1 MPSHHRTE
9 VTCMFHARIKPLA
22 IDTASVSGDSNTA
35 EFALLVRAREVDAGG
50 KRRSDRVGVGF
61 AGANTYR
68 MVDAVHEDLAVTDL
82 SGFRGRDD
90 CLDDLVHL
98 IG

>member
-1 MPSHHRTE
+1 VADR
-9 VTCMFHARIKPLA
+9 C
-22 IDTASVSGDSNTA
+22 G
-35 EFALLVRAREVDAGG
+35 VRAGR

-61 AGANTYR
+61 AGANTFY
-68 MVDAVHEDLAVTDL
+68 MAEAVHEDLAIADL

-90 CLDDLVHL
+90 CLDDLIYL

>member
-1 MPSHHRTE
+1 MILAKNNLKYLIETDPVPS
-9 VTCMFHARIKPLA
+9 
-22 IDTASVSGDSNTA
+22 
-35 EFALLVRAREVDAGG
+35 AGG
-50 KRRSDRVGVGF
+50 KRRLDRVGVGF
-61 AGANTYR
+61 AGANAYR

>member
-1 MPSHHRTE
+1 M
-9 VTCMFHARIKPLA
+9 
-22 IDTASVSGDSNTA
+22 
-35 EFALLVRAREVDAGG
+35 RAREVDAGG

-82 SGFRGRDD
+82 SGIRGRDD